1 MNMIK
6 SLWILL
12 LSVSTALF
20 TLPAQSTALSDALND
35 GQHVL
40 MIRHADAPG
49 FSDPPELKIGDCSTQ
64 RNLGEL
70 GRKQAQALGVWLK
83 QQGIDSADVLSS
95 PWCRCV
101 DTATLLAKGPVTI
114 APALGSFFRNMSD
127 SEQQTVAL
135 RTLLAQRLKSSA
147 NTAKPNKPLI
157 LVTHQVNISAYA
169 GEAVGQGGVML
180 VKVDARGHYVSH
192 QVIPTPTF

>member
-1 MNMIK
+1 
-6 SLWILL
+6 
-12 LSVSTALF
+12 
-20 TLPAQSTALSDALND
+20 
-35 GQHVL
+35 
-40 MIRHADAPG
+40 
-49 FSDPPELKIGDCSTQ
+49 
-64 RNLGEL
+64 
-70 GRKQAQALGVWLK
+70 
-83 QQGIDSADVLSS
+83 
-95 PWCRCV
+95 
-101 DTATLLAKGPVTI
+101 
-114 APALGSFFRNMSD
+114 MSD

>member
-1 MNMIK
+1 MDMIK
-6 SLWILL
+6 SLWIML

-20 TLPAQSTALSDALND
+20 VLPAHCSALSDALND

-83 QQGIDSADVLSS
+83 QQGIVSADVLSS

-101 DTATLLAKGPVTI
+101 DTATLLAKGPVTV

-127 SEQQTVAL
+127 SESQTVAL
-135 RTLLAQRLKSSA
+135 RTLLAQRIKSTA
-147 NTAKPNKPLI
+147 NTTKPHKPLI

-169 GEAVGQGGVML
+169 GEAVGQGGAML

-192 QVIPTPTF
+192 QVIPTPKF